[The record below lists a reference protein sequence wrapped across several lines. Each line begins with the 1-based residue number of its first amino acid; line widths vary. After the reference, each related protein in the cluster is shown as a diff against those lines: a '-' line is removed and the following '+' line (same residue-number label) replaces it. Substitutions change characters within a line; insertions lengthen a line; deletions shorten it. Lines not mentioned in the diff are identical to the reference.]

1 MRAEGEVREVCV
13 VLLSGLGDVVHG
25 LPVVNALKRD
35 DPTRRITWVVEPLS
49 APLLRGHPAVDEV
62 IVFEKKRGLRG
73 VLDLARAMRRRRWDL
88 ALNFNIYFKSVFPT
102 VFSRARVRVGL
113 DRGRSADGVW
123 LFANLRTPARFF
135 SAPVMLE
142 CRDLDSD
149 GQKEILLAAV
159 TDHDRVPLH
168 GIVAL
173 RKVGI
178 AKPPPVAVPAEALTG
193 LGRCALAT
201 SIENERFLDLMGRT
215 QTVPRQALPAES
227 TVEPRCGS
235 GLAVPASLVG
245 WSEPGYQAKGGEAS

>member
-123 LFANLRTPARFF
+123 LFANLRTPARPRAHTQDMF
-135 SAPVMLE
+135 LE
-142 CRDLDSD
+142 
-149 GQKEILLAAV
+149 LL
-159 TDHDRVPLH
+159 
-168 GIVAL
+168 
-173 RKVGI
+173 
-178 AKPPPVAVPAEALTG
+178 EAIG
-193 LGRCALAT
+193 
-201 SIENERFLDLMGRT
+201 
-215 QTVPRQALPAES
+215 
-227 TVEPRCGS
+227 VEPRPVRWRLGPTPAELEEQRAFFA
-235 GLAVPASLVG
+235 GFGRPVAAIVPASANAKKDWVPERYGAVIDALRAG
-245 WSEPGYQAKGGEAS
+245 ITHLEIKSGYGLDIATELRMLD